1 MAISTQQVKDLRDQC
16 GAGVMECRGALVAA
30 EGDINK
36 AMAILKEK
44 GLLKAKKSEN
54 RATAQG
60 LIEAYIH
67 TGGRVGAIVEIKC
80 ETDFVARTDEF
91 KQLAHDLA
99 MQVTACPPQYIS
111 PEEIPPGAADVDPQT
126 ACLFAQ
132 PFIKDPAKTVKD
144 RVVEVI
150 AKTGENIRVTRFSR
164 FELGS

>member
-1 MAISTQQVKDLRDQC
+1 MAISTQQVKELRDQC
-16 GAGVMECRGALVAA
+16 GAGVMECRGALLAA

-36 AMAILKEK
+36 AMQILKEK

-60 LIEAYIH
+60 LVEAYVH
-67 TGGRVGAIVEIKC
+67 TGGRVGALIEIKC

-111 PEEIPPGAADVDPQT
+111 PEEIPQGADVDPLT

-144 RVVEVI
+144 LVIEVI
-150 AKTGENIRVTRFSR
+150 AKTGENIRVTRFAR